1 MRQQIIEYFKEG
13 LGDKEIASQLG
24 LTRYQVGQEVK
35 RLGLVRDKDVLRNIK
50 RRCSNKM
57 KAKYRKQGTLPKDV
71 KNYITDNIRK
81 GLIHSGDLKE
91 DLEAD
96 IEIAVLSIQK
106 LREAKRKKTERN
118 EVVVCETL

>member
-91 DLEAD
+91 DLETD

-118 EVVVCETL
+118 EVSVIETL